1 MTFLGPDSTSLLFK
15 LSLQRTSVWTCK
27 HLGRIISNY
36 DVFPPLFH
44 FAFVTLVSFVLLLG
58 DIAAGRVFLLFFLSR
73 PIYVAVT
80 LLRCFRHKFCKYLNF
95 LLLRQLIYSFQ
106 QISKRVCLFDLRK
119 GSPTLFYIS
128 RLWLLRW
135 TKGRCSLYCY
145 VFFSFV
151 SNVLKLLT
159 CENCTAVGWGDNT
172 QMKELVL

>member
-15 LSLQRTSVWTCK
+15 LSLQRTSVWICK
-27 HLGRIISNY
+27 QFGRIISNY

-58 DIAAGRVFLLFFLSR
+58 DIAAGRVLLLFFLSR

-95 LLLRQLIYSFQ
+95 LLLKQLIYSFQ
-106 QISKRVCLFDLRK
+106 QISKHFCLFDLRT
-119 GSPTLFYIS
+119 GSSTLFYIS

-145 VFFSFV
+145 VFFFV

-159 CENCTAVGWGDNT
+159 CENCTAVGWGDNI